1 MKHCKEALI
10 LDNWRLI
17 KTKTNDGFYNM
28 AIDEAIMRNH
38 QEKKV
43 PPTIRFYSWNPAAL
57 SLGYFQNLEKEI
69 DQEACQNAGIDIVR
83 RLTGGRAILHDKELT
98 YSITIRED
106 YNLLSNSI
114 VTSYKEISQGLV
126 NGLNLLEIPAE
137 LKPMER
143 GKKSPKGNSAAC
155 FDAPSW
161 YEVILENKK
170 LIGSAQ
176 TRKKGTILQ
185 HGSLPYEIDPKKT
198 FKLFNYSNEKQRKR
212 ARRIFSAKST
222 SLRAAGFNVDEE
234 ELQQALIKGLSK
246 NLSFNY
252 SLENLTAE
260 ELKLADK
267 LRKQKYSK
275 DKWNKKR

>member
-1 MKHCKEALI
+1 MKHSKEALI
-10 LDNWRLI
+10 LENWRLI
-17 KTKTNDGFYNM
+17 KTKATDGYYNM
-28 AIDEAIMRNH
+28 AIDEAIMRCH
-38 QEKKV
+38 QNKEV
-43 PPTIRFYSWNPAAL
+43 PPTIRFYSWDPAAL
-57 SLGYFQNLEKEI
+57 SLGYFQKLDNEVN
-69 DQEACQNAGIDIVR
+69 QEACQNAGIDIVR

-106 YNLLSNSI
+106 YNLLSSSI
-114 VTSYKEISQGLV
+114 VKSYKEISQGLV
-126 NGLNLLEIPAE
+126 SGLNLIKIPAK

-161 YEVILENKK
+161 YEVILDNKK

-198 FKLFNYSNEKQRKR
+198 FNLFNYSDEKQRKK

-222 SLRAAGFNVDEE
+222 SLKSAGFNINTN
-234 ELQQALIKGLSK
+234 ELEQALIKGLAEK
-246 NLSFNY
+246 LRFNY
-252 SLENLTAE
+252 SLENLTTKE
-260 ELKLADK
+260 IRLADK
-267 LRKQKYSK
+267 LREEKYSTA
-275 DKWNKKR
+275 KWNKKR

>member
-17 KTKTNDGFYNM
+17 KTETNDGFYNM

>member
-222 SLRAAGFNVDEE
+222 SLRAAGFNVDEK

>member
-1 MKHCKEALI
+1 MEK
-10 LDNWRLI
+10 WRFI
-17 KTKTNDGFYNM
+17 KTETTDGFQNM
-28 AIDEAIMRNH
+28 AIDEAIMKFH

-43 PPTIRFYSWNPAAL
+43 PPTIRFYSWKPATL
-57 SLGYFQNLEKEI
+57 SLGYFQKLEKEV
-69 DQEACQNAGIDIVR
+69 DQEACQNEGIDIVR

-98 YSITIRED
+98 YSLTIRED

-126 NGLNLLEIPAE
+126 AGLNLLRIPAK
-137 LKPMER
+137 LKAMER

-161 YEVILENKK
+161 YEVLLDNKK

-185 HGSLPYEIDPKKT
+185 HGSLPYEIDPIKT
-198 FKLFNYSNEKQRKR
+198 FKLFNYSNEKNRKK

-222 SLRAAGFNVDEE
+222 SLKSTGYNVDKEKLE
-234 ELQQALIKGLSK
+234 QALIEGLAE
-246 NLSFNY
+246 NLGFDY
-252 SLENLTAE
+252 SYENLTKE
-260 ELKLADK
+260 EMKLANK
-267 LRKQKYSK
+267 LKKEKYSK

>member
-1 MKHCKEALI
+1 M
-10 LDNWRLI
+10 DNWRLI
-17 KTKTNDGFYNM
+17 KTETNDGFYNM

>member
-17 KTKTNDGFYNM
+17 KTETNDGFYNM

-57 SLGYFQNLEKEI
+57 SLGYFQKLEKEI

>member
-1 MKHCKEALI
+1 MEK
-10 LDNWRLI
+10 WRLI
-17 KTKTNDGFYNM
+17 KTETTDGFYNM
-28 AIDEAIMRNH
+28 AIDEAIMRYH
-38 QEKKV
+38 QKNKV
-43 PPTIRFYSWNPAAL
+43 PPTVRFYSWEPAAL
-57 SLGYFQNLEKEI
+57 SLGYFQKLEKEVN
-69 DQEACQNAGIDIVR
+69 QRACQKAGIDIVR

-126 NGLNLLEIPAE
+126 AGLNLLKIPAE

-161 YEVILENKK
+161 YEVLLDSKK

-176 TRKKGTILQ
+176 TRKNGTILQ

-198 FKLFNYSNEKQRKR
+198 FKLFNYSDEKMRKK

-222 SLRAAGFNVDEE
+222 SLKSAGYNLKKEELEKALIEGLAEKLGFNYYFAQLTNDE
-234 ELQQALIKGLSK
+234 I
-246 NLSFNY
+246 
-252 SLENLTAE
+252 
-260 ELKLADK
+260 KLADE
-267 LRKQKYSK
+267 LREEKYSK